1 MRRRAMLM
9 NATIYPNDFVSSYKF
24 RGLFNSVED
33 CPGPKPG
40 DIITSDSGI
49 YAYTGSC
56 WDEIQSLAVV
66 DNSVTTCCSAT
77 MYQPEQK
84 MIPVST
90 CRYCGAPV
98 NNDGE
103 CEYCGIKHQYIFN

>member
-1 MRRRAMLM
+1 M
-9 NATIYPNDFVSSYKF
+9 NVTIYPNDLSKPLNFRGHFNSQDDCTDPENGDVILTASGTFVHTGNHWSEVSS
-24 RGLFNSVED
+24 
-33 CPGPKPG
+33 
-40 DIITSDSGI
+40 I
-49 YAYTGSC
+49 
-56 WDEIQSLAVV
+56 
-66 DNSVTTCCSAT
+66 VTTT
-77 MYQPEQK
+77 INNKYDIVDRYYHQPEQK

>member
-1 MRRRAMLM
+1 M
-9 NATIYPNDFVSSYKF
+9 NATIYPDSIVSSYNF

-33 CPGPKPG
+33 CPDPKLG
-40 DIITSDSGI
+40 DTITTDSGVFVHN
-49 YAYTGSC
+49 GSC
-56 WDEIQSLAVV
+56 WEEV
-66 DNSVTTCCSAT
+66 SVITTNRPAEFYLVNDRYYSESE
-77 MYQPEQK
+77 PK